1 MLTCDFTKTGLH
13 PDYFSRTVP
22 TFSTIFICL
31 VSQEII
37 IVLSGPQYYNYNFLI
52 KSSGLTQ
59 NEKEL
64 NNVGDTE
71 LNFLAIK
78 FISKNLH
85 TQKQGKSKT
94 SNMLQVSRNVIITS
108 RTWGPGAWDG
118 GPGAKK

>member
-13 PDYFSRTVP
+13 HGYFSRNVP

-37 IVLSGPQYYNYNFLI
+37 IVLRGPQYYNYNFLI
-52 KSSGLTQ
+52 KSSGLTK

-85 TQKQGKSKT
+85 TQKQWKSKT
-94 SNMLQVSRNVIITS
+94 SNMLQVSKNVIITS
-108 RTWGPGAWDG
+108 KTWGPGAWDG
-118 GPGAKK
+118 GPGAK

>member
-1 MLTCDFTKTGLH
+1 MLTCDFTKTGLYYG
-13 PDYFSRTVP
+13 YFSRNVP

-37 IVLSGPQYYNYNFLI
+37 IVLSGRQYYNYNFLI

-85 TQKQGKSKT
+85 TQKQWKSKT

-108 RTWGPGAWDG
+108 KTWGPGA
-118 GPGAKK
+118 K